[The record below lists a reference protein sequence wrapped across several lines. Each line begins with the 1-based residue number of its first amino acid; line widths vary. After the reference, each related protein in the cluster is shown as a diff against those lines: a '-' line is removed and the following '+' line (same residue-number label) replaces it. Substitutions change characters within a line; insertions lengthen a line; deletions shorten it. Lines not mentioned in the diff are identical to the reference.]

1 MKPDVK
7 DTIIFFVIALTN
19 INFNIWGLIIP
30 YYYSHA
36 RYYNPDMTMK
46 TVFNAIIFSYL
57 GFNIST
63 FVFPT
68 LLFVLGLKGMLI
80 FGALVSAFNNVSLF
94 MFSSTFWICTCTAM
108 VGFVYKHFTTVI
120 ILYFTTKYP
129 EKSSKL
135 YGIATSGFIV
145 TGFFWANF
153 LTFYINPGN
162 DDMTNTSSSTGY
174 KEKYFPIEIASR
186 LEGIMIIQTLF
197 ILGTVFVMSSLF
209 DNPENYKSN
218 IYALIRWLKG
228 EKVDLNGSFQKLS
241 ELLSESTLK
250 LYKSGLESKDNIRI
264 TNTFESGLIDQ
275 TDLSPDNKPD
285 DLKSLSQSEE
295 EFKKTTY
302 QLAINELRT
311 SKFWLLFYA
320 SIFRLSVVFYYMD
333 NAKIIGYD
341 LVRNDQLIT
350 QVYSVSSFLAMTSS
364 AMSGYIV
371 DKLGLFNCYVMSIGC
386 NLFIEAITFTIIR
399 FYPYLYLP
407 LLALSRTA
415 GNFGLQLSN
424 ITLFN
429 YYDPDVALQLV
440 KVYEFHSFIANLVM
454 VIINQWLYVDG
465 NFTYAFLC
473 YFVLDGIA
481 MLVILFKLK
490 PNTS

>member
-1 MKPDVK
+1 MV
-7 DTIIFFVIALTN
+7 IFFVIALTS
-19 INFNIWGLIIP
+19 INFNIWSLIIP

-36 RYYNPDMTMK
+36 KYYNPDVTMK
-46 TVFNAIIFSYL
+46 TVFNAIIFIYL

-68 LLFVLGLKGMLI
+68 LLFVLGLKGTLV
-80 FGALVSAFNNVSLF
+80 FGALVSALNSMGIYLF
-94 MFSSTFWICTCTAM
+94 STTFWICMCTMM

-120 ILYFTTKYP
+120 TLYFTAKYP
-129 EKSSKL
+129 ESSSKL
-135 YGIATSGFIV
+135 YSIATTGFIV

-162 DDMTNTSSSTGY
+162 EDMIETKSSTGY

-186 LEGIMIIQTLF
+186 LEGIMTIQALF
-197 ILGTVFVMSSLF
+197 ILGTVFIMSSLF

-228 EKVDLNGSFQKLS
+228 DKVDLNGSFQKLS
-241 ELLSESTLK
+241 EHLSESTLK
-250 LYKSGLESKDNIRI
+250 IYKPSIESKDNIKI
-264 TNTFESGLIDQ
+264 TNTFESELIDQ
-275 TDLSPDNKPD
+275 TDLSQDNKPD
-285 DLKSLSQSEE
+285 DLKSLSQTEE
-295 EFKKTTY
+295 ESQKTTY
-302 QLAINELRT
+302 QLALQELKT
-311 SKFWLLFYA
+311 SKFWLLFYV
-320 SIFRLSVVFYYMD
+320 SIFRLSLVFYFLD

-350 QVYSVSSFLAMTSS
+350 QVYSASSFLAMTSS
-364 AMSGYIV
+364 ALSGYIV
-371 DKLGLFNCYVMSIGC
+371 EKIGLLNCYTISIGC
-386 NLFIEAITFTIIR
+386 NLFIEVITFSIIR

-407 LLALSRTA
+407 LMALSRTA
-415 GNFGLQLSN
+415 GNFALQLSN

-440 KVYEFHSFIANLVM
+440 KVYEFHSFIANVVM
-454 VIINQWLYVDG
+454 VIINQWFYIDG

-481 MLVILFKLK
+481 LLVILFKLK
-490 PNTS
+490 PNI